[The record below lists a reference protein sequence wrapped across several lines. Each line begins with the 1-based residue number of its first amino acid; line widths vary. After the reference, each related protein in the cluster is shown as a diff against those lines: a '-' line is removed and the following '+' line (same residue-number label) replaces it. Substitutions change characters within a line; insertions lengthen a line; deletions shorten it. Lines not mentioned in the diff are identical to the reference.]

1 MFKRLEMFMI
11 SIFILGVATQFG
23 CSNPSSSQQ
32 EQLHNISHEAITKA
46 SKAASDFSICVA
58 LTARAYSNSKES
70 ASDIADASIAKCQ
83 GSLNDYEMQ
92 MSVYYGAT
100 VDLYNQN
107 GPYARARQAANDL
120 RAQTRQMAISQ
131 ILDYRLKNTQNQ

>member
-1 MFKRLEMFMI
+1 
-11 SIFILGVATQFG
+11 
-23 CSNPSSSQQ
+23 
-32 EQLHNISHEAITKA
+32 
-46 SKAASDFSICVA
+46 
-58 LTARAYSNSKES
+58 
-70 ASDIADASIAKCQ
+70 
-83 GSLNDYEMQ
+83 MQ